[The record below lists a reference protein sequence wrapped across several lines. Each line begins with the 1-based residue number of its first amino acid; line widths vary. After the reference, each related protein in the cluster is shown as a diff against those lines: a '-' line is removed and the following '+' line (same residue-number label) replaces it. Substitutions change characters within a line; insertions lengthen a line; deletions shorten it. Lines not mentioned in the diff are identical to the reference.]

1 MKRRVALFF
10 FVSVVVVGA
19 AVMIWLRHSRPKL
32 VTEEDIGIAAAA
44 VALITAFLTY
54 QAASESRTAA
64 TESRRALQLH
74 FRPSDAR
81 LSFSV
86 RDPSDP
92 QSQLLSTPVSDP
104 ALLWASMIFQGDLQ
118 DDYEVVWIDD
128 SGVARSPRHVRPEF
142 VGHEIHVK
150 LEGIQASEATEM
162 IRQPVAAIHSLKIY
176 CKDTHSGARWCAS
189 FSSPR
194 QTLGSYRLRFELVDE

>member
-1 MKRRVALFF
+1 MKRRMALFIS
-10 FVSVVVVGA
+10 VSVVVMGA
-19 AVMIWLRHSRPKL
+19 VAMIWLRHSRPKL

-74 FRPSDAR
+74 FRPSNVR
-81 LSFSV
+81 LGFSV
-86 RDPSDP
+86 RDPGDP

-104 ALLWASMIFQGDLQ
+104 APLWASMIFQGDLQ

-128 SGVARSPRHVRPEF
+128 NGVARSPRHVRPEIS
-142 VGHEIHVK
+142 GQEITVQ
-150 LEGIQASEATEM
+150 LEGIQAAEATDGFRLP
-162 IRQPVAAIHSLKIY
+162 IAAIHSLKIY
-176 CKDTHSGARWCAS
+176 CKDAHSGARWCAS

-194 QTLGSYRLRFELVDE
+194 QPLGSYRLRFELVEK

>member
-1 MKRRVALFF
+1 MKRRVALFS

-19 AVMIWLRHSRPKL
+19 VVVIWLRHSRPKL

-74 FRPSDAR
+74 FRPGNCW
-81 LSFSV
+81 LGFSV
-86 RDPSDP
+86 RDPGDP

-104 ALLWASMIFQGDLQ
+104 APLWAKMIFHGDLQ

-128 SGVARSPRHVRPEF
+128 SGVARSPRHVRPEIS
-142 VGHEIHVK
+142 GQEIAVK
-150 LEGIQASEATEM
+150 LEGIQASEATEGP
-162 IRQPVAAIHSLKIY
+162 RQPIAAIHSLKIY
-176 CKDTHSGARWCAS
+176 CKDSHSGARWCAS

-194 QTLGSYRLRFELVDE
+194 QPLGSYRLRFELVEK